1 MTPAR
6 RSTPQDIA
14 FYEGLV
20 FKTASLWA
28 GYMQEDFED
37 LQQIIWEKVVKALR
51 AHDPK
56 RSRLPTE
63 RYVFMCVLNLRKDLL
78 KRRRRDDVYIED
90 QRRSPT
96 RAPSDADLAT
106 FEHRYLSETGTY
118 DAIED
123 ERPLIPSTLTAV
135 EREVLCLLYEGY
147 SAHEVQRRLGLSRRD
162 CETILNRLQ
171 AKFGDWKP
179 SPMGEMEMAA

>member
-1 MTPAR
+1 MAALSKRPKPT
-6 RSTPQDIA
+6 DLA
-14 FYEGLV
+14 FYDGLV
-20 FKTASLWA
+20 FKTASLWS

-78 KRRRRDDVYIED
+78 KRRRRDDVYIAD
-90 QRRSPT
+90 QAEPDS
-96 RAPSDADLAT
+96 
-106 FEHRYLSETGTY
+106 FELRYRCETTTY
-118 DAIED
+118 DAVED

-135 EREVLCLLYEGY
+135 EREALALLYAGY
-147 SAHEVQRRLGLSRRD
+147 SDRELQRRLSLTRRE
-162 CETILNRLQ
+162 CETVLNRLQ

-179 SPMGEMEMAA
+179 SPMGEMKMAA